1 MNFLSSPFNLSNR
14 PVLGVRGEEVLDDG
28 AGEKNRDL
36 RVIFC
41 KIRISA

>member
-1 MNFLSSPFNLSNR
+1 MNFLSSPFNLSNW
-14 PVLGVRGEEVLDDG
+14 PVFGVRGEEVLDDE
-28 AGEKNRDL
+28 AGQGNRDL